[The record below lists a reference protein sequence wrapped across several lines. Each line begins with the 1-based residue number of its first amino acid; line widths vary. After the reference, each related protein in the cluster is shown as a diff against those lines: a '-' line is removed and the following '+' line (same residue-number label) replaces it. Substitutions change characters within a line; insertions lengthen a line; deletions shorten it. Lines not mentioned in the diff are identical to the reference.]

1 MHLRDLG
8 CTLLRRIILK
18 TYSPSKRKIVLQET
32 SPKFQKCWRMLNLTT
47 RKSSF
52 KLLLMQNL
60 KLNRH
65 QVLRSKHSCLTQALM
80 ELGLS
85 ALALPTGPA
94 HLVTSSLR
102 DPKPRCSPCTNGH
115 HFLSIPEP
123 APSHLPRG
131 PEPASGR
138 RHGSS

>member
-8 CTLLRRIILK
+8 CALLRIILK
-18 TYSPSKRKIVLQET
+18 AYSPSKGKIVLQET

-52 KLLLMQNL
+52 KLLVMQ
-60 KLNRH
+60 KFKH
-65 QVLRSKHSCLTQALM
+65 QVLRPKHSCLTQALM

-85 ALALPTGPA
+85 ALAPPTGPA